1 MSTTISTFDPVMLVS
16 FCIVNTQRGQ
26 ILVCG
31 CKVLCLFQQVF
42 ACGKV
47 KGYITKRQK
56 TSAFKYFL
64 LPRYSK
70 NGTHSEMECPVQRMI
85 YLNKV

>member
-1 MSTTISTFDPVMLVS
+1 MSTTISTFDPVMFVS

-31 CKVLCLFQQVF
+31 WKVLCLFQQVF

-70 NGTHSEMECPVQRMI
+70 NGTHSEIECPVQRMI